1 MISTLIKEIE
11 ESISISTIVTASSID
26 KYFSSSKK
34 EAFTKGS
41 LIFID
46 LSFLEFSIYVL
57 QKGKKVIFDKYRF
70 QYMDYKKRIVFRY
83 DNAPHYRDISTFPLH
98 KHAQDGKVVES
109 TVPQFNEI
117 LDEITAFIAQS
128 TS

>member
-1 MISTLIKEIE
+1 MISTFIKKTE
-11 ESISISTIVTASSID
+11 ESISISPIVTSSSID

-34 EAFTKGS
+34 EAFIKGN

-57 QKGKKVIFDKYRF
+57 AKGKKILFDKYRF
-70 QYMDYKKRIVFRY
+70 QYMDYKKRVVFRY

-98 KHAQDGKVVES
+98 KHAQDGTVVES
-109 TVPQFNEI
+109 TVPQFHEI